1 MNCAVGI
8 PMEQPKTKKQVDKM
22 VIICDFSKHPRYK
35 KDKLERKQ
43 AAALRDKYIEKR
55 RREIMGIY
63 KMARGLVIRMLKD
76 GTLSAE
82 KIVLYADVTLDF
94 VKRMQKELDENPNL
108 SE

>member
-43 AAALRDKYIEKR
+43 AAALREKYIEACFYTYSYLFILFYTDLVFK
-55 RREIMGIY
+55 
-63 KMARGLVIRMLKD
+63 GLLALILFIQ
-76 GTLSAE
+76 L
-82 KIVLYADVTLDF
+82 
-94 VKRMQKELDENPNL
+94 
-108 SE
+108 